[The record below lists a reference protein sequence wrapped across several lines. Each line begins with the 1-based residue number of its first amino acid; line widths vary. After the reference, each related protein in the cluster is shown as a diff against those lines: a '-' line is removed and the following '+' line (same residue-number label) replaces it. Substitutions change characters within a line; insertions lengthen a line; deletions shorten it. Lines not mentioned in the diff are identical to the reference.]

1 LGGYLLYSNLTTS
14 RRRSLPGSYDDLKD
28 AIDQLTSDVRLLARR
43 VERLESAAGGA
54 QSVQASP
61 VKEVPV
67 EPAAVPEKE
76 SPWSVGGVAALMS
89 RGAVISL
96 VLLFALVLR
105 TLTDNGT
112 LNMRVGTMLGIGY
125 ATFLEGLGWLMYRRK
140 SAFAPIFSIS
150 GALLLVAVVLETH
163 ASFGSIS
170 TLPAYGFLA
179 VAAGGMAII
188 RRQHTVAIPVSV
200 GTMAVLLA
208 ALSLDFPA
216 TNYFALSVFL
226 IAVNVMAFTAVT
238 LPKTGWLRVVAFFF
252 TTIVILLWGYKL
264 RFALMSGGGPEF
276 DLILSGLGRFY
287 AVIAF
292 YLLFYVGIP
301 VLAIWK
307 NVSGQRRPFDH
318 ILPSLAAT
326 WAYLTCL
333 MVVLA
338 SGKGQ
343 IVLGVA
349 GVVVATCL
357 LGLAAIKGSRA
368 DTQSRGTTT
377 FAFPAALLLALS
389 FRDVSGE
396 SVVALAILSW
406 GALSLAWL
414 SSRWVS
420 AGVRVT
426 SYFLQ
431 TTVLGAS
438 LLLLLL
444 SPAGDLPAATIL
456 SMAVI
461 AVVAFAHY
469 RLIRRAVPPGGSAY
483 FNRVDT
489 SDVSGVAPL
498 LVSVGAGFL
507 ALRAIL
513 FTLLSGSY
521 GAFQAGETII
531 INVGALALFLA
542 ARVRNNA
549 EVKWIAV
556 LVTILGGGKVFLY
569 DLFRVKGT
577 PVVLSVLSFVI
588 AAAVGSWVL
597 GKWQRQENG
606 SVVDQISGG

>member
-1 LGGYLLYSNLTTS
+1 MPDSH
-14 RRRSLPGSYDDLKD
+14 DDLKD
-28 AIDQLTSDVRLLARR
+28 AIDQLTSDVRSLAKR
-43 VERLESAAGGA
+43 VERLERAAHDT
-54 QSVQASP
+54 QVVQAPP
-61 VKEVPV
+61 VKEVPAQPV
-67 EPAAVPEKE
+67 AVPEKE
-76 SPWSVGGVAALMS
+76 SPWSVGGVARLMS

-96 VLLFALVLR
+96 ILLFALVLR
-105 TLTDNGT
+105 TLTDGGT
-112 LNMRVGTMLGIGY
+112 LNMTFGTMLGIGY
-125 ATFLEGLGWLMYRRK
+125 ATLLEGVGWLMYRRK
-140 SAFAPIFSIS
+140 SPFAPIFSIS

-179 VAAGGMAII
+179 VAGGGMAII
-188 RRQHTVAIPVSV
+188 SRQYRVAIPVSV

-208 ALSLDFPA
+208 AVSMDFPD
-216 TNYFALSVFL
+216 TNYVALSIFL
-226 IAVNVMAFTAVT
+226 MAVNIMAFTAVR
-238 LPKTGWLRVVAFFF
+238 LPKAGWLRVVAFFF
-252 TTIVILLWGYKL
+252 TTVVILLWGYKL

-276 DLILSGLGRFY
+276 ELLLSGLDLFY

-292 YLLFYVGIP
+292 YLLFYVGTP
-301 VLAIWK
+301 VLAIWRS
-307 NVSGQRRPFDH
+307 VSGEKRPFDH

-338 SGKGQ
+338 SGTGQ
-343 IVLGVA
+343 KVLGFV
-349 GVVVATCL
+349 GVGAATCL

-368 DTQSRGTTT
+368 GTQSRGTTT

-461 AVVAFAHY
+461 TLVAFAHY

-483 FNRVDT
+483 FTRFDT
-489 SDVSGVAPL
+489 RDVSGVAPL

-513 FTLLSGSY
+513 FTLFSGSY

-531 INVGALALFLA
+531 INTGALALFLA
-542 ARVRNNA
+542 ARFRNNA

-569 DLFRVKGT
+569 DLFRVKGV

-597 GKWQRQENG
+597 GKWQRQDK
-606 SVVDQISGG
+606 SAVVD